1 MSLTQERRLL
11 DQNSSKHEDS
21 YSELGGHVFTLKF
34 GNFITNGSLWKKA
47 DDLNNIELK
56 TEKIIYI
63 IVAKYESLFNIWQ
76 RATHQMHHVRLAG

>member
-1 MSLTQERRLL
+1 MFL
-11 DQNSSKHEDS
+11 
-21 YSELGGHVFTLKF
+21 FTPKF

-63 IVAKYESLFNIWQ
+63 TVAKYESLFNIWQ
-76 RATHQMHHVRLAG
+76 GATHKMHHVRLAGWLGMLVRVN